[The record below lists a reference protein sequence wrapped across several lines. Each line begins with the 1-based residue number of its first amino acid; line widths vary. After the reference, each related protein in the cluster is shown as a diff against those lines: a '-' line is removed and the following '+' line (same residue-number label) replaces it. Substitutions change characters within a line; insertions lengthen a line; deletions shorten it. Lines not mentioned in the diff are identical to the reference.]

1 MEAGDR
7 AAGNSDKQE
16 REQRAFPQRT
26 GTVNVLGHRRHFQV
40 RVKDHDT
47 QRQANDYADFQEGRQ
62 VVARRQNQP
71 YRQQSRDKRVANQG
85 KGNSGV
91 FKGQRRAPV
100 RVVGNHAAEVN
111 RRHQQ
116 NDADNRHFAYPTRAQ
131 EAHVD
136 PHKQGNWHGRADGEH
151 APWAFRQR
159 FNHD

>member
-7 AAGNSDKQE
+7 AAGDSDKQE

-26 GTVNVLGHRRHFQV
+26 GTVNVLGYRRHFQV
-40 RVKDHDT
+40 RVEDNNA
-47 QRQANDYADFQEGRQ
+47 QRQADDNANFQEGRQ

-71 YRQQSRDKRVANQG
+71 DRQQRRDKRVANQG
-85 KGNSGV
+85 KGNGGV

-111 RRHQQ
+111 RRYQQ
-116 NDADNRHFAYPTRAQ
+116 DDTNHRYFAYTARAQ

-136 PHKQGNWHGRADGEH
+136 PHKQGDRHGRADGED
-151 APWAFRQR
+151 APRAFRQR
-159 FNHD
+159 FHHD